1 MELGGSQGNLVPP
14 LSFQVMK
21 VSWTLTLF
29 SKSYICPGWDIELIQ
44 QEPYSSGTKSYTIVL
59 LQDWPLPVHP
69 DPHLEPLNPDLS
81 PLALPGL
88 PNTPPGPLATS
99 GPPTPNLHPSA
110 LPGPSAKM
118 VVCSSL
124 WTLAWKLLF
133 CDLSRKWLQTIK
145 PQTHSS
151 DHFQ

>member
-1 MELGGSQGNLVPP
+1 M
-14 LSFQVMK
+14 FK
-21 VSWTLTLF
+21 ITLTTSIKLRPQ
-29 SKSYICPGWDIELIQ
+29 SHGAGRVSGKSSPTPFISGDEGELDTNPLLKIIHLPRMRYRADST
-44 QEPYSSGTKSYTIVL
+44 EPYSSGTKSYTIVL

-124 WTLAWKLLF
+124 WTLA
-133 CDLSRKWLQTIK
+133 
-145 PQTHSS
+145 
-151 DHFQ
+151 